1 MIKESMNL
9 FDEINTTRF
18 NKLDMF
24 NCQKGLLT
32 GVTDAIGLTDSGAQ
46 SDAIA
51 ASSASSA
58 EAVQFQREQ
67 LAFTKEQ
74 YADWESVFGDLSK
87 NLGDYYKNLSGTQ
100 YATKQVTAINKEL
113 QTAKMQTQK
122 ELARAGLSGSG
133 AEAASITGLNVQGAL
148 SRAQARASADEYVA
162 TQKSGFLSLGL
173 GQGSQYLGAV
183 VQQAGNVGSA
193 YNTATE
199 SMSKYAGTLA
209 QTNQSGM
216 NTLMGSATSGL
227 MGGASSFAKG
237 AGFMAGFSDFRLKN
251 NIKYIKT
258 VNGISLYTW
267 DWNDEAVRIGANT
280 YEPYGVIAQE
290 VMLIMPDAVSTRNGY
305 FYVDYNIVNE
315 LLEVN
320 DGE

>member
-32 GVTDAIGLTDSGAQ
+32 GVTDAIGLTDYGAQ
-46 SDAIA
+46 EDAAA
-51 ASSASSA
+51 ASA
-58 EAVQFQREQ
+58 ELGSQNIAIQKEQ

-87 NLGDYYKNLSGTQ
+87 NLGDYYKNLSGTS
-100 YATKQVTAINKEL
+100 YANRQVTEINKQL
-113 QTAKMQTQK
+113 QTAKAQTQK

-148 SRAQARASADEYVA
+148 SRAQARANAEDYVIGR
-162 TQKSGFLSLGL
+162 KEGFLGL
-173 GQGSQYLGAV
+173 GLNQGSAYLGATV
-183 VQQAGNVGSA
+183 SQAGNVGNAFTSA
-193 YNTATE
+193 ASNQTAYANTLANNNTAMMQ
-199 SMSKYAGTLA
+199 SLMGRGSSGG
-209 QTNQSGM
+209 SGM
-216 NTLMGSATSGL
+216 
-227 MGGASSFAKG
+227 MGGMSSGASGGS
-237 AGFMAGFSDFRLKN
+237 FMAGFSDFRLKN

-267 DWNDEAVRIGANT
+267 DWNDEAIRIGSNT
-280 YEPYGVIAQE
+280 Y
-290 VMLIMPDAVSTRNGY
+290 
-305 FYVDYNIVNE
+305 
-315 LLEVN
+315 
-320 DGE
+320 

>member
-9 FDEINTTRF
+9 FDEINTTKF

-24 NCQKGLLT
+24 NCQKGILG
-32 GVTDAIGLTDSGAQ
+32 GVTDAIGLTNYGAQ
-46 SDAIA
+46 EDAAA
-51 ASSASSA
+51 ASAALGS
-58 EAVQFQREQ
+58 QNIDIQKEQ
-67 LAFTKEQ
+67 LKFTKEQ

-87 NLGDYYKNLSGTQ
+87 NLGDYYKNLSGTS
-100 YATKQVTAINKEL
+100 YANRQVTEINKQL
-113 QTAKMQTQK
+113 QTAKAQTQK

-148 SRAQARASADEYVA
+148 SRAQARANAEDYVIG
-162 TQKSGFLSLGL
+162 KKEGFLGL
-173 GQGSQYLGAV
+173 GLNQGSAYLGATV
-183 VQQAGNVGSA
+183 SQAGNVGNAFTSA
-193 YNTATE
+193 ASNQTA
-199 SMSKYAGTLA
+199 YANTLA
-209 QTNQSGM
+209 QTNVSTM
-216 NTLMGSATSGL
+216 NTLMGSSTSGL

-237 AGFMAGFSDFRLKN
+237 AGFMEGFSDFRLKN

-267 DWNDEAVRIGANT
+267 DWNDEAIRIGANT

-305 FYVDYNIVNE
+305 FYVDYTIINE